1 MLQEELTG
9 LPHSQTPSQSKRRRW
24 IRRSLWGVLG
34 ALVMVFVVIPGL
46 RLAHQLLGLKK
57 TVQALAK
64 GNRTHNFA
72 AIQGGLSALD
82 QETHHLEGTLR
93 WLSYLR
99 FVPAGVGRKYRDG
112 EDALL
117 AVSQGLDGI
126 RLLMPAL
133 SHMAPLAGYRTGTHT
148 PTSGQKKIQAFVSE
162 LPILVPDLRHS
173 YPDFRAAAR
182 DLSAAH
188 PQDFNGILAS
198 VGRKLLTAQSL
209 LNTVVKNMPLVDHS
223 ASALQSILGYPSQ
236 KRYLLIF
243 QNSGELRATGGF
255 MTAYGYV
262 TIDRGKLDSVKA
274 QNMYLLDAQV
284 TYRPPASTVIA
295 TYLPVYYWH
304 LRDANTSP
312 NVPTTVGYIKRF
324 YRSIPN
330 APHINGVIFID
341 TWFVDKLIGDV
352 GGISV
357 LTPKGVVKINAQDAN
372 MKMEYMAE
380 GQGLPNTERKKFI
393 GTMMKTLFDDVM
405 HSHGL
410 ELARVLKTVNDSLN
424 RKFILLNFNNPKA
437 EKMVRQYNWGG
448 VMDRSVTGDY
458 LSVVDENLLGHKDNY
473 VMNYHIRTQI
483 RRVQGRWQQTT
494 SISYRDPAVDNGWL
508 FVPYRSWVRFYVPL
522 GSTLISITGVDGIP
536 PETYN
541 NTVVNKTVFGGHVD
555 LPSRGSKADPVAT
568 HTVTA
573 TYWLPTGVDP
583 RNLTVQLQPGVNH
596 QTLSVKEGTHHK
608 TIPFTHDVQFHF

>member
-1 MLQEELTG
+1 MA
-9 LPHSQTPSQSKRRRW
+9 HSQTPPRSKGRRW
-24 IRRSLWGVLG
+24 LRRSLWGLLG
-34 ALVMVFVVIPGL
+34 ALLVVFVVVPGL
-46 RLAHQLLGLKK
+46 RLAHQLLGVKK
-57 TVQALAK
+57 TVKALAE

-72 AIQGGLSALD
+72 TIKAELSALD
-82 QETHHLEGTLR
+82 DETHQLRGTLR
-93 WLSYLR
+93 WLGYLQV
-99 FVPAGVGRKYRDG
+99 VPAGVGQKYRDA
-112 EDALL
+112 ENALL
-117 AVSQGLDGI
+117 AVSQGLDGV

-133 SHMAPLAGYRTGTHT
+133 SHIAPLAGYRTGART

-162 LPILVPDLRHS
+162 LPVLVPDLRHS
-173 YPDFRAAAR
+173 YPDFQAAAR

-188 PQDFNGILAS
+188 PADFKGILAP

-209 LNTVVKNMPLVDHS
+209 LNTLVTNMPLVDHS
-223 ASALQSILGYPSQ
+223 ASALQSILGYPNQ

-262 TIDRGKLDSVKA
+262 TVDRGKLGSVKA

-312 NVPTTVGYIKRF
+312 NVPTTVGYIKKF

-330 APHINGVIFID
+330 VPHINGVIFID
-341 TWFVDKLIGDV
+341 TWFVDRLIGDV
-352 GGISV
+352 GGITV
-357 LTPKGVVKINAQDAN
+357 PTPKGPVTLNEKDAN

-380 GQGLPNTERKKFI
+380 GQGLPNAVRKKFI
-393 GTMMKTLFDDVM
+393 GTMMKALFHDVL

-410 ELARVLKTVNDSLN
+410 ELARVLKTVNQSLN

-448 VMDRSVTGDY
+448 IMDRSVRGDY

-473 VMNYHIRTQI
+473 VMSYHIRTHI
-483 RRVQGRWQQTT
+483 RRVQGRWQETAT
-494 SISYRDPAVDNGWL
+494 ISYRDPAVDNGWL

-522 GSTLISITGVDGIP
+522 GSTLIAIRGVDGIP

-555 LPSRGSKADPVAT
+555 LPARNSKTDPVAT
-568 HTVTA
+568 HTVSV
-573 TYWLPTGVDP
+573 TYWLPAGVDP
-583 RNLTVQLQPGVNH
+583 QDLTVQVQPGVNH
-596 QTLSVKEGTHHK
+596 QTLTVKEGNHQE
-608 TIPFTHDVQFHF
+608 TIPFTHDVRFHF